1 MVVTRVLAL
10 LTTAACLFAGF
21 AAESFA
27 QAPTTVQLPSFQFFT
42 VSTSVLVPDRGT
54 MSLGGISTAGTSA
67 LASGPFFP
75 QSASGSTMNSSGMSI
90 SVQIH
95 DMAELDA
102 AVLAQTKSIGSSS
115 SSSLAGTKSP
125 ASQSVAEAH
134 RQHEQ
139 EVAAVDD
146 QARDYYQRG
155 LLAES
160 NAQVGAAKVWY
171 QMASRRAT
179 GAFKAE
185 IDARLATLTRP
196 PVATARR

>member
-1 MVVTRVLAL
+1 MVVTRTYL
-10 LTTAACLFAGF
+10 LPMTAACLFAVSLG
-21 AAESFA
+21 EGRA

-42 VSTSVLVPDRGT
+42 VSTSGLVPDRGT
-54 MSLGGISTAGTSA
+54 MSLGGISTSGTSA

-102 AVLAQTKSIGSSS
+102 AVLAQTKPIGSASSS
-115 SSSLAGTKSP
+115 SVAGSP
-125 ASQSVAEAH
+125 STASQSIAEAR

-139 EVAAVDD
+139 ETAAVDD

-179 GAFKAE
+179 GSFKGE
-185 IDARLATLTRP
+185 IESRLASLTRP